1 MKIVI
6 LGAGQVGSTVAEGLA
21 GEANDITVVD
31 RSPQQLAT
39 LRERTDIRT
48 VVGHASHPDVLKLAG
63 IEDADMILAVTNSDE
78 TNMVAC
84 QVAYTLFHTPTKIAR
99 VRAQGYLDNP
109 QLFESG
115 AFPVDVLISPEQL
128 VTDYILKLIE
138 FPGALQVLDFADGRV
153 RLVAVKAYHG
163 GPLVGNALSTLYEHM
178 PDVDARVAAIYR
190 EGQVIQPKGD
200 SVIQAEDEVFF
211 IAAAENIRS
220 VMSELRKLE
229 NPYKRLIIAGAGNIG
244 RRLASALEHKYRV
257 KLIECNPTRAR
268 EIAER
273 LDMAIVLHG
282 DSADE
287 DLLLEENIENTDV
300 FCAVTNDDE
309 ANILSAMLAKRL
321 GAKRVMSLINRPA
334 YVDLVQS
341 GTIDIA
347 ISPQQ
352 ATIGTL
358 LTRVRRGDVV
368 QVHSLRR
375 GAAEALAKDIDGTEL
390 LFERRAGEKDVL
402 FGSVS
407 VADIANEL
415 ADKGFE
421 IDRRRIALDH
431 PIKELGNFEVNLD
444 FYRDVQVTLP
454 IFVVRPGEEPKRGG
468 DEEVIDASA
477 AEHFVADAPEPT
489 PIDPVLAVEPEAAVE

>member
-1 MKIVI
+1 MKIII
-6 LGAGQVGSTVAEGLA
+6 LGAGQVGRSVANALVS
-21 GEANDITVVD
+21 EANDITVVD
-31 RSPQQLAT
+31 QNDALLQELQNRLD
-39 LRERTDIRT
+39 LGT
-48 VVGHASHPDVLKLAG
+48 VQGHAGHPDVLRKAG
-63 IEDADMILAVTNSDE
+63 AEDADMILAVTNSDE

-99 VRAQGYLDNP
+99 VRAQGYLNYQ
-109 QLFESG
+109 QLFEPG

-163 GPLVGNALSTLYEHM
+163 GPLVGHALSTLYEHM
-178 PDVDARVAAIYR
+178 PHVEARVAAIYR
-190 EGQVIQPKGD
+190 EGVVIQPQGD
-200 SVIQAEDEVFF
+200 TMIKEEDEVFF
-211 IAAAENIRS
+211 VAAAENIRS

-229 NPYKRLIIAGAGNIG
+229 SPYKRLIIAGAGNIG
-244 RRLASALEHKYRV
+244 RRLASALEQKYRV
-257 KLIECNPTRAR
+257 KLIERNPIRAR

-273 LDMAIVLHG
+273 LDMAIVLNG
-282 DSADE
+282 DAADE

-321 GAKRVMSLINRPA
+321 GAARVMSLINRPA

-341 GTIDIA
+341 GTVDIA

-375 GAAEALAKDIDGTEL
+375 GAAEAIEAVAHGDRNSSKVVGRAIEEIKLPKGTTIGAVVRGDTVLIAHHDTMIES
-390 LFERRAGEKDVL
+390 EDHVVL
-402 FGSVS
+402 FLV
-407 VADIANEL
+407 
-415 ADKGFE
+415 DK
-421 IDRRRIALDH
+421 RRI
-431 PIKELGNFEVNLD
+431 
-444 FYRDVQVTLP
+444 RDVEKLFQVGVTFL
-454 IFVVRPGEEPKRGG
+454 
-468 DEEVIDASA
+468 
-477 AEHFVADAPEPT
+477 
-489 PIDPVLAVEPEAAVE
+489 